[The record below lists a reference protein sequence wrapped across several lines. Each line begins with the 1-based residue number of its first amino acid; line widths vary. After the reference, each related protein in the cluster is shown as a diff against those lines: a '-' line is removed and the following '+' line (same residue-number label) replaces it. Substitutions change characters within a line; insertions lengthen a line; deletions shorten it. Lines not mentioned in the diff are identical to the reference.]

1 MTTPTLHPYLIT
13 CAGLQ
18 YVALA
23 TGPCQAIADAMLLHG
38 AQTITAKPLWQT
50 GGAA

>member
-1 MTTPTLHPYLIT
+1 MIAAALRPYVIT

-23 TGPCQAIADAMLLHG
+23 TGACQAIADAMLLHG
-38 AQTITAKPLWQT
+38 AQTITAKPLRQT